1 MEVYKKIVVPYDG
14 STHSQLALEHA
25 AFLAKL
31 SGGTISVLYVA
42 SLTSAATRISGFFG
56 NYDAGAV
63 ADRVREKG
71 EELLHKAKATI
82 PAEIATEE
90 LFEVGSPGAVITDV
104 AERVGA
110 NLIVMGSRGL
120 GTFAG
125 VALGSVS
132 TYVLEHTKIPVI
144 VVK

>member
-71 EELLHKAKATI
+71 EEILHKAKATI
-82 PAEIATEE
+82 PAEK

>member
-71 EELLHKAKATI
+71 EEL
-82 PAEIATEE
+82 
-90 LFEVGSPGAVITDV
+90 FEVGSPGAVITDV

>member
-63 ADRVREKG
+63 ADRVHCHGLTRSGNLCRCSFRFGQHVCTGTYEDSGHCCKIS
-71 EELLHKAKATI
+71 LLRFRSAA
-82 PAEIATEE
+82 
-90 LFEVGSPGAVITDV
+90 
-104 AERVGA
+104 
-110 NLIVMGSRGL
+110 
-120 GTFAG
+120 
-125 VALGSVS
+125 
-132 TYVLEHTKIPVI
+132 
-144 VVK
+144 

>member
-63 ADRVREKG
+63 AARIQIFHWRD
-71 EELLHKAKATI
+71 
-82 PAEIATEE
+82 
-90 LFEVGSPGAVITDV
+90 
-104 AERVGA
+104 
-110 NLIVMGSRGL
+110 
-120 GTFAG
+120 
-125 VALGSVS
+125 
-132 TYVLEHTKIPVI
+132 
-144 VVK
+144 

>member
-63 ADRVREKG
+63 ADRVREK
-71 EELLHKAKATI
+71 AKKFCI
-82 PAEIATEE
+82 KPRQ
-90 LFEVGSPGAVITDV
+90 LFL
-104 AERVGA
+104 RKLRRK
-110 NLIVMGSRGL
+110 NFL
-120 GTFAG
+120 
-125 VALGSVS
+125 
-132 TYVLEHTKIPVI
+132 K
-144 VVK
+144 

>member
-25 AFLAKL
+25 AFLAKI

-71 EELLHKAKATI
+71 EEILHKAKATV

-110 NLIVMGSRGL
+110 NRSL
-120 GTFAG
+120 GFGQHVCAG
-125 VALGSVS
+125 
-132 TYVLEHTKIPVI
+132 TYEDSGHCCKISLLRFRSAA
-144 VVK
+144 

>member
-71 EELLHKAKATI
+71 EEILHKAKATI
-82 PAEIATEE
+82 CLLYT
-90 LFEVGSPGAVITDV
+90 SP
-104 AERVGA
+104 
-110 NLIVMGSRGL
+110 
-120 GTFAG
+120 
-125 VALGSVS
+125 
-132 TYVLEHTKIPVI
+132 IP
-144 VVK
+144 

>member
-56 NYDAGAV
+56 N
-63 ADRVREKG
+63 
-71 EELLHKAKATI
+71 
-82 PAEIATEE
+82 
-90 LFEVGSPGAVITDV
+90 
-104 AERVGA
+104 
-110 NLIVMGSRGL
+110 
-120 GTFAG
+120 
-125 VALGSVS
+125 
-132 TYVLEHTKIPVI
+132 
-144 VVK
+144 

>member
-71 EELLHKAKATI
+71 EEILHKAKATI

-90 LFEVGSPGAVITDV
+90 LFEGIFCLAAFVASP
-104 AERVGA
+104 R
-110 NLIVMGSRGL
+110 
-120 GTFAG
+120 
-125 VALGSVS
+125 
-132 TYVLEHTKIPVI
+132 
-144 VVK
+144 